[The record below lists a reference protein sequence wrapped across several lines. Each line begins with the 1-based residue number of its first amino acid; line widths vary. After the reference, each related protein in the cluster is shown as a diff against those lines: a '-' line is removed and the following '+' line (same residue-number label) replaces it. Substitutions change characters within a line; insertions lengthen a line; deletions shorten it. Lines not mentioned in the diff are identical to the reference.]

1 MTFIKR
7 KINNTKNIFG
17 KYKMF
22 FYFFVVLLLIIFFA
36 VIAIKKNS
44 QEQGD
49 NYFNTNQ
56 EIVSEGLCDE
66 SCRTRLVDGEI
77 VSPGEENPFLISA
90 VLDNHSDARPQF
102 GLNRASLV
110 YDVPAEGGI
119 NRYLAFFRSDLDG
132 DFKIGP
138 VRSAR
143 PYFLDIS
150 QEYQALMLHCGGSP
164 TALARIIKE
173 NLLTLN
179 EFYNS
184 YYFSRY
190 SQYLAPH
197 NVLADYGKI
206 GEYLESKELDS
217 SDFISWQFKSKN
229 QIDYLGSELNS
240 KISLSNGQYQYDI
253 AWNYDRDKNIYLKE
267 IAHQKQTDDSGEVIF
282 TDNVVL
288 QFVETQILDS
298 ELRLKIDLLGE
309 GATIICLDG
318 ICQHGYWRKIKNS
331 DRTVYYY
338 DNDEEVV
345 FNIGKTWIHLV
356 DERTSVEI
364 DNFNFNN

>member
-7 KINNTKNIFG
+7 KINDTKNIFR

-49 NYFNTNQ
+49 NYFNNSE
-56 EIVSEGLCDE
+56 EIEIKEQCLDPCQNRLIDGDLVSL
-66 SCRTRLVDGEI
+66 
-77 VSPGEENPFLISA
+77 GEEKPFLISA
-90 VLDNHSDARPQF
+90 VLDNHSLARPQF
-102 GLNRASLV
+102 GLSKASLV
-110 YDVPAEGGI
+110 YDIPAEGGI

-164 TALARIIKE
+164 EALARIIKE
-173 NLLTLN
+173 KLLTLN

-206 GEYLESKELDS
+206 REYLESKELNS

-229 QIDYLGSELNS
+229 QIDYPSSEFNS
-240 KISLSNGQYQYDI
+240 KISLSNGQYQYDVS
-253 AWNYDRDKNIYLKE
+253 WDYDRDKNIYLKE
-267 IAHQKQTDDSGEVIF
+267 IAHQKQADDSGEVIF

-309 GATIICLDG
+309 GEAIVCLDG

-364 DNFNFNN
+364 DNFNFGD